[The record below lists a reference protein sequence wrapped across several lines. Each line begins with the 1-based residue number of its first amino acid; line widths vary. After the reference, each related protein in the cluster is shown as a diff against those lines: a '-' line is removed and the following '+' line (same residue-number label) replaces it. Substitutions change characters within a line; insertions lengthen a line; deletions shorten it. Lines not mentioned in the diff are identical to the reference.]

1 MDRREVLKYTALLT
15 GAAVSAPLASV
26 ILSGCNAGPAE
37 NAETDSPAFFTPE
50 EFILLTT
57 IVDLILPQTDSPS
70 ASGVGVHHTIDS
82 MVGGVYK
89 EEDKATFREG
99 FDALSAYLNAKTE
112 GRRLSGLEPGQQ
124 LRLLQELE
132 SSKEEKWE
140 EARDAFL
147 GLKQQTIAYY
157 LSTREIATRYL
168 TYLPVPGTYK
178 ACISVE
184 EAGGKAWAL

>member
-1 MDRREVLKYTALLT
+1 MPMDRREVLKYTALLT

-26 ILSGCNAGPAE
+26 VLSGCNARPAE
-37 NAETDSPAFFTPE
+37 NAGTGSPAFFTPE
-50 EFILLTT
+50 EFALLTT

-89 EEDKATFREG
+89 EEDKATFRKE
-99 FDALSAYLNAKTE
+99 FDALAGYLNEEAF
-112 GRRLSGLEPGQQ
+112 SGLEPSQQ
-124 LRLLQELE
+124 LNLLQQLE
-132 SSKEEKWE
+132 KPEEEKWE